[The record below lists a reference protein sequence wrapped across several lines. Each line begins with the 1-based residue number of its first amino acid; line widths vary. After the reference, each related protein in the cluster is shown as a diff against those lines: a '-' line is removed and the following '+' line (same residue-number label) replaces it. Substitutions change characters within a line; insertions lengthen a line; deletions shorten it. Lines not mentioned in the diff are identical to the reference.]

1 MLWSNVAVFLLLSC
15 SYLCLLG
22 CLSCDHIQ
30 MKSSEGLRCSSNVP
44 QRWRRLQI
52 TRSSLIYCCSGCSR
66 HVHVTNG
73 AHTSASVQP
82 KGWGVVVWFFA
93 SVFHGDKTVCTSY
106 YPLSHKLFITIHV
119 SSMMI
124 VMAMTTIWCSRTQE
138 THKTKHNIGI
148 GNMRQCLTKIYNG
161 QRRPSCNEITTLCL
175 AFDKLF

>member
-1 MLWSNVAVFLLLSC
+1 MTTYRWKAVRVWGAHQMYHNDDGDYRSRVHLWYIVVVDVRGTYMS
-15 SYLCLLG
+15 
-22 CLSCDHIQ
+22 Q
-30 MKSSEGLRCSSNVP
+30 MGLTHQLP
-44 QRWRRLQI
+44 
-52 TRSSLIYCCSGCSR
+52 SSLRVG
-66 HVHVTNG
+66 
-73 AHTSASVQP
+73 
-82 KGWGVVVWFFA
+82 GVVVWFFA